1 MAFKTNVSK
10 DAVMTEWKFGVKSMS
25 MQSCIVLATISTALA
40 NVCCAYHSKQNHD
53 SAFDW
58 LPLAAEIENEILCLH
73 GGPGAT
79 LVSRMI
85 AFCKLTATDKETAIG

>member
-1 MAFKTNVSK
+1 MVFKTNVLR
-10 DAVMTEWKFGVKSMS
+10 DAVMMEWKFGLKLMS
-25 MQSCIVLATISTALA
+25 MEPCVVFATISTTLA
-40 NVCCAYHSKQNHD
+40 NICCAYHSEQIHD

-85 AFCKLTATDKETAIG
+85 ACWTVTEH